1 MCREESDMQWENLT
15 SLDFEKAVKTCQG
28 VGIIP
33 VGVIEAHGP
42 HLPLGTDAF
51 EAHWTACQA
60 AEEEPSIVF
69 PFYPYGINHE
79 SSHLP
84 GAVVIKRDVVLALLE
99 NICDEMARH
108 GLTKIIL
115 FSGHG
120 GNRFMLPLFVQTLVE
135 QDKPYVVY
143 YANVHSEEKDV
154 LETMETGH
162 ACESETSTLLY
173 IHEPLVKMDQVPPQT
188 FTNLKRNQ
196 PLVEVGAYSPMDWYA
211 MYPHMYVGDASKA
224 TVEKGRVLSGRRIA
238 GLVTLIKRVK
248 ADVMTPALLKQ
259 YIQQKAK
266 PTAPDFWTEPK
277 P

>member
-1 MCREESDMQWENLT
+1 MQWENLT
-15 SLDFEKAVKTCQG
+15 ALDFETAVKTCHG

-33 VGVIEAHGP
+33 LGVIEAHGP

-60 AEEEPSIVF
+60 AEQEPGIVF

-79 SSHLP
+79 SAHLP

-99 NICDEMARH
+99 NICDEMARQ

-143 YANVHSEEKDV
+143 YANIHSDVEGV

-162 ACESETSTLLY
+162 ACESETSTLLH
-173 IHEPLVKMDQVPPQT
+173 IHESLVKMDHVPPQT
-188 FTNLKRNQ
+188 FSNLKRNQ
-196 PLVEVGAYSPMDWYA
+196 PLSEVGAYSPMDWYA
-211 MYPHMYVGDASKA
+211 MYPHMYIGDASKA
-224 TVEKGRVLSGRRIA
+224 TAEKGKILAESRITA
-238 GLVTLIKRVK
+238 LVKLIRRVK
-248 ADVMTPALLKQ
+248 ADEMTPALLRQFLKL
-259 YIQQKAK
+259 KAN
-266 PTAPDFWTEPK
+266 PTAPDFWTKPK
-277 P
+277 PKSRD